1 MIINDKRALAYI
13 QHVTNIRPIDGADNI
28 EQCNVL
34 GWNLIC
40 KKGEFHEGD
49 PCVYIEIDSKVPERE
64 EFEFL
69 RAKGFKV
76 KTMKLG
82 KFNCISQ
89 GLAMP
94 QSAFKELT
102 GLSEGTD
109 VTDILGIKYSVQ
121 EDNARKG
128 NGDPNAKY
136 KSMAARHQKIFK
148 KKWARWLMR
157 HSWGRKIMF
166 LFFGKKKDNPL
177 GFPTHFSFVH
187 KTDEERCLIA
197 QTKIMT
203 NHGVK
208 SIADIVNNRL
218 PVKVLSMN
226 TDGTLSYKRILDYQK
241 FDNPGGD
248 VVTIEYPYA
257 VGVSRLNHLCCTKDH
272 RIFTNRGYVT
282 AENIKIGDLVYSPT
296 DAYEDSCLA
305 AIYGMLLGDSHIYQ
319 DKRAGGLLRVVAT
332 NGEDQLLYLEYKKSL
347 FGEGSICDAGLGS
360 LGNTKHTYHWNLPVD
375 PYINMNLKNDF
386 FINGKKTITDNVLNK
401 ITEESLAFW
410 YMDDGC
416 LSYRDG
422 YSQSPSIRIN
432 TQGFSKDVNDKLV
445 NLLVNKFGISCHA
458 TKETKNKK
466 KCKIMV
472 EFCTL
477 L

>member
-94 QSAFKELT
+94 QSAFKELA
-102 GLSEGTD
+102 GLSDGTD

-148 KKWARWLMR
+148 KKWARWMMR
-157 HSWGRKIMF
+157 RSWGRKVMF
-166 LFFGKKKDNPL
+166 FFFGKKKDNPR
-177 GFPTHFSFVH
+177 GFPTFVS
-187 KTDEERCLIA
+187 KTDEERVENQPWRIGDGKTYLATEKLDGTSCTYALERKGRNKFEFYVCSRNVRQQDEKQECYHDHNIYWDLA
-197 QTKIMT
+197 FKYNIEQHLKDFLNQFPQLKWVCIQGEGVGSVQGNPLKLTEDDLYVFNFKESQTGRWSSMAGAGQVREWGMKWVPILGEVQMPDT
-203 NHGVK
+203 MEE
-208 SIADIVNNRL
+208 L
-218 PVKVLSMN
+218 KVLATGKSKVNPEVMREGIVYRSL
-226 TDGTLSYKRILDYQK
+226 DGSDSFK
-241 FDNPGGD
+241 N
-248 VVTIEYPYA
+248 
-257 VGVSRLNHLCCTKDH
+257 VSRE
-272 RIFTNRGYVT
+272 Y
-282 AENIKIGDLVYSPT
+282 
-296 DAYEDSCLA
+296 
-305 AIYGMLLGDSHIYQ
+305 LLKH
-319 DKRAGGLLRVVAT
+319 
-332 NGEDQLLYLEYKKSL
+332 NG
-347 FGEGSICDAGLGS
+347 
-360 LGNTKHTYHWNLPVD
+360 
-375 PYINMNLKNDF
+375 
-386 FINGKKTITDNVLNK
+386 
-401 ITEESLAFW
+401 
-410 YMDDGC
+410 
-416 LSYRDG
+416 
-422 YSQSPSIRIN
+422 
-432 TQGFSKDVNDKLV
+432 
-445 NLLVNKFGISCHA
+445 
-458 TKETKNKK
+458 
-466 KCKIMV
+466 
-472 EFCTL
+472 
-477 L
+477 

>member
-94 QSAFKELT
+94 QSAFKELA

-148 KKWARWLMR
+148 KKWARWMMR
-157 HSWGRKIMF
+157 RSWGRKVMF
-166 LFFGKKKDNPL
+166 FFFGKKKDNPR
-177 GFPTHFSFVH
+177 GFPTFVS
-187 KTDEERCLIA
+187 KTDEERVENQPWRIGDGKTYLATEKLDGTSCTYALERKGRNKFEFYVCSRNVRQQDEKQECYHDHNIYWDLA
-197 QTKIMT
+197 FKYNIEQHLKDFLNQFPQLKWVCIQGEGVGSVQGNPLKLTEDDLYVFNFKESQTGRWPSMAGAGQVREWGMKWVPILGEVQMPDT
-203 NHGVK
+203 MEE
-208 SIADIVNNRL
+208 L
-218 PVKVLSMN
+218 KVLATGKSKVNPEVMREGIVYRSL
-226 TDGTLSYKRILDYQK
+226 DGSDSFK
-241 FDNPGGD
+241 N
-248 VVTIEYPYA
+248 
-257 VGVSRLNHLCCTKDH
+257 VSRE
-272 RIFTNRGYVT
+272 Y
-282 AENIKIGDLVYSPT
+282 
-296 DAYEDSCLA
+296 
-305 AIYGMLLGDSHIYQ
+305 LLS
-319 DKRAGGLLRVVAT
+319 
-332 NGEDQLLYLEYKKSL
+332 KK
-347 FGEGSICDAGLGS
+347 E
-360 LGNTKHTYHWNLPVD
+360 
-375 PYINMNLKNDF
+375 
-386 FINGKKTITDNVLNK
+386 
-401 ITEESLAFW
+401 
-410 YMDDGC
+410 
-416 LSYRDG
+416 
-422 YSQSPSIRIN
+422 
-432 TQGFSKDVNDKLV
+432 
-445 NLLVNKFGISCHA
+445 
-458 TKETKNKK
+458 
-466 KCKIMV
+466 
-472 EFCTL
+472 
-477 L
+477 

>member
-94 QSAFKELT
+94 QSAFKELA

-148 KKWARWLMR
+148 KKWARWMMR
-157 HSWGRKIMF
+157 RSWGRKVMF
-166 LFFGKKKDNPL
+166 FFFGKKKDNPR
-177 GFPTHFSFVH
+177 GFPTFVS
-187 KTDEERCLIA
+187 KTDEERVENQPWRIGDGKTYLATEKLDGTSCTYALERKGRNKFEFYVCSRNVRQQDEKQECYHDHNIYWDLA
-197 QTKIMT
+197 FKYNIEQHLKDFLNQFPQLKWVCIQGEGVGSVQGNPLKLTEDDLYVFNFKESQTGRWSSMAGAGQVREWGMKWVPILGEVQMPDT
-203 NHGVK
+203 MEE
-208 SIADIVNNRL
+208 L
-218 PVKVLSMN
+218 KVLATGKSKVNPEVMREGIVYRSL
-226 TDGTLSYKRILDYQK
+226 DGSDSFK
-241 FDNPGGD
+241 N
-248 VVTIEYPYA
+248 
-257 VGVSRLNHLCCTKDH
+257 VSREYL
-272 RIFTNRGYVT
+272 
-282 AENIKIGDLVYSPT
+282 IK
-296 DAYEDSCLA
+296 
-305 AIYGMLLGDSHIYQ
+305 H
-319 DKRAGGLLRVVAT
+319 
-332 NGEDQLLYLEYKKSL
+332 NG
-347 FGEGSICDAGLGS
+347 
-360 LGNTKHTYHWNLPVD
+360 
-375 PYINMNLKNDF
+375 
-386 FINGKKTITDNVLNK
+386 
-401 ITEESLAFW
+401 
-410 YMDDGC
+410 
-416 LSYRDG
+416 
-422 YSQSPSIRIN
+422 
-432 TQGFSKDVNDKLV
+432 
-445 NLLVNKFGISCHA
+445 
-458 TKETKNKK
+458 
-466 KCKIMV
+466 
-472 EFCTL
+472 
-477 L
+477 

>member
-94 QSAFKELT
+94 QSAFKELA

-121 EDNARKG
+121 EDNARKS

-148 KKWARWLMR
+148 KKWARWMMR
-157 HSWGRKIMF
+157 RSWGRKVMF
-166 LFFGKKKDNPL
+166 FFFGKKKDNPR
-177 GFPTHFSFVH
+177 GFPTFVS
-187 KTDEERCLIA
+187 KTDEERVENQPWRIGDGKTYLATEKLDGTSCTYALERKGRNKFEFYVCSRNVRQQDEKQECYHDHNIYWDLA
-197 QTKIMT
+197 FKYNIEQHLKDFLNQFPQLKWVCIQGEGVGSVQGNPLKLTEDDLYVFNFKESQTGRWSSMAGAGQVREWGMKWVPILGEVQMPDT
-203 NHGVK
+203 MEK
-208 SIADIVNNRL
+208 L
-218 PVKVLSMN
+218 KVLATGKSRVNPEVMREGIVYRSL
-226 TDGTLSYKRILDYQK
+226 DGSDSFK
-241 FDNPGGD
+241 N
-248 VVTIEYPYA
+248 
-257 VGVSRLNHLCCTKDH
+257 VSRE
-272 RIFTNRGYVT
+272 Y
-282 AENIKIGDLVYSPT
+282 
-296 DAYEDSCLA
+296 
-305 AIYGMLLGDSHIYQ
+305 LLS
-319 DKRAGGLLRVVAT
+319 
-332 NGEDQLLYLEYKKSL
+332 KK
-347 FGEGSICDAGLGS
+347 E
-360 LGNTKHTYHWNLPVD
+360 
-375 PYINMNLKNDF
+375 
-386 FINGKKTITDNVLNK
+386 
-401 ITEESLAFW
+401 
-410 YMDDGC
+410 
-416 LSYRDG
+416 
-422 YSQSPSIRIN
+422 
-432 TQGFSKDVNDKLV
+432 
-445 NLLVNKFGISCHA
+445 
-458 TKETKNKK
+458 
-466 KCKIMV
+466 
-472 EFCTL
+472 
-477 L
+477 

>member
-94 QSAFKELT
+94 QSAFNELA

-148 KKWARWLMR
+148 KKWARWMMR
-157 HSWGRKIMF
+157 RSWGRKVMF
-166 LFFGKKKDNPL
+166 FFFGKKKDNPR
-177 GFPTHFSFVH
+177 GFPTFVS
-187 KTDEERCLIA
+187 KTDEERVENQPWRIGDGKTYLATEKLDGTSCTYALERKGRNKFEFYVCSRNVRQQDEKQECYHDHNIYWDLA
-197 QTKIMT
+197 FKYNIEQHLKDFLNQFPQLKWVCIQGEGVGSVQGNPLKLTEDDLYVFNFKESQTGRWSSMAGAGQVREWGMKWVPILGEVQMPDT
-203 NHGVK
+203 MEE
-208 SIADIVNNRL
+208 L
-218 PVKVLSMN
+218 KVLATGKSRVNPEVMREGIVYRSL
-226 TDGTLSYKRILDYQK
+226 DGRDSFK
-241 FDNPGGD
+241 N
-248 VVTIEYPYA
+248 
-257 VGVSRLNHLCCTKDH
+257 VSRE
-272 RIFTNRGYVT
+272 Y
-282 AENIKIGDLVYSPT
+282 
-296 DAYEDSCLA
+296 
-305 AIYGMLLGDSHIYQ
+305 LLS
-319 DKRAGGLLRVVAT
+319 
-332 NGEDQLLYLEYKKSL
+332 KK
-347 FGEGSICDAGLGS
+347 E
-360 LGNTKHTYHWNLPVD
+360 
-375 PYINMNLKNDF
+375 
-386 FINGKKTITDNVLNK
+386 
-401 ITEESLAFW
+401 
-410 YMDDGC
+410 
-416 LSYRDG
+416 
-422 YSQSPSIRIN
+422 
-432 TQGFSKDVNDKLV
+432 
-445 NLLVNKFGISCHA
+445 
-458 TKETKNKK
+458 
-466 KCKIMV
+466 
-472 EFCTL
+472 
-477 L
+477 

>member
-94 QSAFKELT
+94 QSAFKELA

-121 EDNARKG
+121 EDNARKS

-148 KKWARWLMR
+148 KKWARWMMR
-157 HSWGRKIMF
+157 RSWGRKVMF
-166 LFFGKKKDNPL
+166 FFFGKKKDNPR
-177 GFPTHFSFVH
+177 GFPTFVS
-187 KTDEERCLIA
+187 KTDEERVENQPWRIGDGKTYLATEKLDGTSCTYALERKGRNKFEFYVCSRNVRQQDEKQECYHDHNIYWDLA
-197 QTKIMT
+197 FKYNIEQHLKDFLNQFPQLKWVCIQGEGVGSVQGNPLKLTEDDLYVFNFKESQTGRWSSMAGAGQVREWGMKWVPILGEVQMPDT
-203 NHGVK
+203 MEE
-208 SIADIVNNRL
+208 L
-218 PVKVLSMN
+218 KVLATGKSRVNPEVMREGIVYRSL
-226 TDGTLSYKRILDYQK
+226 DGSDSFK
-241 FDNPGGD
+241 N
-248 VVTIEYPYA
+248 
-257 VGVSRLNHLCCTKDH
+257 VSRE
-272 RIFTNRGYVT
+272 Y
-282 AENIKIGDLVYSPT
+282 
-296 DAYEDSCLA
+296 
-305 AIYGMLLGDSHIYQ
+305 LLKH
-319 DKRAGGLLRVVAT
+319 
-332 NGEDQLLYLEYKKSL
+332 NG
-347 FGEGSICDAGLGS
+347 
-360 LGNTKHTYHWNLPVD
+360 
-375 PYINMNLKNDF
+375 
-386 FINGKKTITDNVLNK
+386 
-401 ITEESLAFW
+401 
-410 YMDDGC
+410 
-416 LSYRDG
+416 
-422 YSQSPSIRIN
+422 
-432 TQGFSKDVNDKLV
+432 
-445 NLLVNKFGISCHA
+445 
-458 TKETKNKK
+458 
-466 KCKIMV
+466 
-472 EFCTL
+472 
-477 L
+477 